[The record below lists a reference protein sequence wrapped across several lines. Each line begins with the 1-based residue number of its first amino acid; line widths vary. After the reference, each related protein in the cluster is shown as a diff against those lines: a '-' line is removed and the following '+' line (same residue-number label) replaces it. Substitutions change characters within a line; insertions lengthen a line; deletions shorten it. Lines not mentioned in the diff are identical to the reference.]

1 MEKRIGGMHIMEQYG
16 VQYENQYNKRKK
28 SVVDYLDDVISFLQN
43 QGQGKED
50 VISSLEK
57 LKENVEHN
65 LFSIVLVGEFSA
77 GKSTFLNALM
87 HKKIL
92 PSFTSETTAT
102 VNFLRH
108 KDEAPNGEAGIVYYN
123 DGHQEI
129 LPNLELETIENV
141 VSTRGDKENDR
152 IATRINHVDLFLDSD
167 FLKKGVMLVDS
178 PGLNGVEANHREITE
193 KQIRAS
199 HASIFV
205 FSADHPGSKTD
216 FEFVKALRKQYG
228 NESNNIFYI
237 LNKIDMIRKNE
248 GQTVESVVEDLKK
261 SYKKQFPE
269 DETMPHIY
277 PVSGHEALRARD
289 EEYANSLAESN
300 GMEKISSKEQRQEI
314 ERNSRM
320 GDFEKR
326 LWKYLTE
333 GEKVRAQLL
342 EPIKISMSEIAIEK
356 SKLEEEQ
363 EILKNKESSE
373 ELIKEKEYLERKIE
387 ELNAEKKK
395 IENPLNTK
403 IDKLIRDLNETFKS
417 NCEKLEE
424 FVKNEVNSIT
434 DVEEINEYANSL
446 TDELD
451 RKYQKFI
458 RNIENNLEKDIVYIA
473 QEECVEYFSEIN
485 NKLTEMGNKSI
496 AKIDIDRFNNKINKV
511 NKDFEQKEA
520 ELDEIENRI
529 NNIKKKQIELE
540 KQSIQTQAEEEEIAK
555 QNEELER
562 LRINKETLINNFV
575 PPSATYVTKTEWTK
589 RKRGGLLG
597 GIASILVGDKEE
609 KVEKMVK
616 DTTAIDEAK
625 KEQNQKIKNINEQI
639 EKIEEYRNNIIKVGT
654 SSKIIDYEINRN
666 RDELKE
672 LRDEYNKKQEK
683 FIENMKKNAEKACR
697 KLSKDI
703 RYYVEDCSEKYIS
716 SMELYLNSQKKEY
729 IQMTKDIFQGN
740 INEKLKE
747 QNQKLE
753 KILNSINTEGKERDE
768 RLKAIEDSI
777 GNINILQNKAIEIQ
791 SDLENNLNDEI
802 EQEKIE

>member
-1 MEKRIGGMHIMEQYG
+1 MEQYG

-777 GNINILQNKAIEIQ
+777 RNINILQNKAIEIQ